1 MLGKSSSSQEVI
13 RETISAMAWNLLR
26 KQILRCSTQ
35 SDNPVGISYLKILA

>member
-26 KQILRCSTQ
+26 KQILRSHTRLYFNMIPG
-35 SDNPVGISYLKILA
+35 DSYAH